1 MKNGKVSWLLIVVGG
16 LVAGCTGAV
25 AFEPTVMASPSF
37 TQTATETFRPSSTA
51 TATATETATLTST
64 LSETPTATL
73 SPTPDGLYAIVRPEM
88 LSCRFGPGGAYLLRS
103 TLKAGEAVEI
113 LGHMLLNDNWLL
125 VHRVDRPDFNCW
137 VSGNFLNWLGEP
149 ATIPYIENPHL
160 VLPWSPYYD
169 ALKGVSASREGNNV
183 TVSWG
188 KLVLNAGDDS
198 LQIPYLIEAWVCQ
211 DGQFVFRAIGS
222 KTLSA
227 KVHDEGGC
235 DEASYARLFGVE
247 KHGYTRWVQIP
258 WP

>member
-1 MKNGKVSWLLIVVGG
+1 MRKWVLLPT
-16 LVAGCTGAV
+16 LAAMLLSGCA
-25 AFEPTVMASPSF
+25 AIAPEPTPTASA
-37 TQTATETFRPSSTA
+37 THTATPSHTSTLTSSPTA
-51 TATATETATLTST
+51 TATATLPPTLTP
-64 LSETPTATL
+64 SETP
-73 SPTPDGLYAIVRPEM
+73 SPTLNPTPERLIARVRPDM

-103 TLKAGEAVEI
+103 TLFAGEEVEI

-125 VHRVDRPDFNCW
+125 VNRVARPDFNCW
-137 VSGNFLNWLGEP
+137 VSGNFLDWVSVPRN
-149 ATIPYIENPHL
+149 IPYIEDLHL

-169 ALKGVSASREGNNV
+169 ALKSVSASREGNIV

-188 KLVLNAGDDS
+188 KLELIAGDDS

-211 DGQFVFRAIGS
+211 EGEFVFRAVGS

-227 KVHDEGGC
+227 KVQDEAGC
-235 DEASYARLFGVE
+235 EEASYARLFGVE

>member
-1 MKNGKVSWLLIVVGG
+1 MSKNRILVLSLLTVLLTGCAGVV
-16 LVAGCTGAV
+16 AI
-25 AFEPTVMASPSF
+25 EPTATASPSY
-37 TQTATETFRPSSTA
+37 TETATETPTPSATA
-51 TATATETATLTST
+51 TATATKTPTLTFTASETATT
-64 LSETPTATL
+64 TL
-73 SPTPDGLYAIVRPEM
+73 SPTPDGLYAVLRPDM

-103 TLKAGEAVEI
+103 TLKAGEVVEI

-125 VHRVDRPDFNCW
+125 VHRVSRPDFNCW
-137 VSGNFLNWLGEP
+137 VSGNFLDWLGEP
-149 ATIPYIENPHL
+149 AYIPYIENPHL
-160 VLPWSPYYD
+160 VLPWSPDYD
-169 ALKGVSASREGNNV
+169 ALKGVSASREGNIV

-211 DGQFVFRAIGS
+211 DGEFIFRAIGS

-227 KVHDEGGC
+227 KVQDEAGC

-247 KHGYTRWVQIP
+247 KHGYTRWVQIA